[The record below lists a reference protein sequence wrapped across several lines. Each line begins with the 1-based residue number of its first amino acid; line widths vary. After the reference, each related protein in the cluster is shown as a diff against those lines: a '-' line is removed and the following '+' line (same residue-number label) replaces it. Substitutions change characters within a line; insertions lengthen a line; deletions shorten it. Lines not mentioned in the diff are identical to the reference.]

1 MVIIM
6 LSEDE
11 TTEHVP
17 VAVKVIVTEPAALS
31 ALLGV
36 YCSESE
42 VAGEGKKVPVPDV
55 VQR

>member
-1 MVIIM
+1 M
-6 LSEDE
+6 
-11 TTEHVP
+11 P